1 MCLEWAVFKEHIAAD
16 RQSLTPDRNVKN
28 LTTEL
33 ETDRRR
39 FDDVEFTQMLK
50 VVWTNL
56 AKYSKRFKRFRT
68 AVG

>member
-1 MCLEWAVFKEHIAAD
+1 
-16 RQSLTPDRNVKN
+16 LTPDRNVKN